1 MKPCSYKI
9 FSILFL
15 LLIMFAP
22 QDIYTQKV
30 AVVLSGGGSRGAAH
44 VGVLRAL
51 EENNIPVD
59 YITGTSIGAFV
70 GAMYATGYSPDEI
83 EAFLTSEAMRRW
95 SSGKFGAE
103 YNYFYRQG
111 EPDGSWIKV
120 DFDFSKR
127 ISKII
132 PTSLVSSVEMDFNI
146 TELFS
151 SASVVAEHDFDR
163 LFIPFRCV
171 AADVDSSKAVVLSS
185 GDLGRAVRASLSFP
199 FVFNPI
205 KIDGRLL
212 FDGGMYNNFPHDI
225 AAQEFKPDLIIG
237 SKVSHN
243 YPTPDPDDLVSQIQ
257 KMLMTDTDFDL
268 SVDHGIIIEPK
279 LLRPGLTDFTQART
293 MIKSGYDETIRQM
306 PAIKAMISDFRES
319 ADVEQARVAFRKH
332 LLPYTI
338 DSMLAPGLDKNETE
352 YVRRMLFGK
361 SDTTTLSK
369 IEKGYYRIAAD
380 GYLNVGMPQL
390 NLDQDSKNYCLKLE
404 MSRADQFSLKFG
416 GNLSTRIANLGYV
429 EMNYKYLFTHGLNL
443 KANVYFGRFYTSVLL
458 GVNLEYPSQ
467 IPFYLGGRLVY
478 NHFDYF
484 KSTIHFFEDIT
495 PSYLIQDDNYLRIF
509 GGMPTSPKAKLEA
522 GFSVGLT
529 RDQYYQS
536 NIFTREDTADL
547 TRFKFTQA
555 SIRWER
561 STLNRKQ
568 YATSGARFLL
578 HAGIIGG
585 SERFRSGSLATAEFQ
600 DEDTDHQWLRL
611 KLVWDNYF
619 KKIGPVRFGFYGE
632 LHFSN
637 QELFKNHTSSLLT
650 APAFAE
656 IPESKTIFLP
666 NFRAYNYGVAGLKTV
681 FQIAKNFDVR
691 FENYIFQPYRQIRQN
706 DNHTTYFGE
715 KFSDRYWMS
724 SGALVYNTFLGPVSF
739 SVNYFENPEDKFFF
753 ALNIGYLIFNKRAL
767 E

>member
-1 MKPCSYKI
+1 MKSCSRNI
-9 FSILFL
+9 FLITFL
-15 LLIMFAP
+15 LVTLLTSP
-22 QDIYTQKV
+22 DIYSQKV

-59 YITGTSIGAFV
+59 YIAGTSIGAFV
-70 GAMYATGYSPDEI
+70 GAMYATGYSPDEM

-95 SSGKFGAE
+95 STGEFGAE

-111 EPDGSWIKV
+111 EPDGSWIKL

-146 TELFS
+146 IELFS
-151 SASVVAEHDFDR
+151 AATVVAGNDFDR

-199 FVFNPI
+199 FVFKPLI
-205 KIDGRLL
+205 IDGRLL
-212 FDGGMYNNFPHDI
+212 FDGGMYNNFPHDV

-268 SVDHGIIIEPK
+268 SVERGIVIEPE
-279 LLRPGLTDFTQART
+279 LVRPGLTDFTQAST
-293 MIKSGYDETIRQM
+293 MIKSGYEETIRQM
-306 PAIKAMISDFRES
+306 PAIKALISEFRE
-319 ADVEQARVAFRKH
+319 ADDIQKARVKFKKQT
-332 LLPYTI
+332 LPYI
-338 DSMLAPGLDKNETE
+338 VDSISASGLDKNETE
-352 YVRRMLFGK
+352 YVKRMLFGK
-361 SDTTTLSK
+361 SATATLSD
-369 IEKGYYRIAAD
+369 IERGYYRIAAD

-390 NLDQDSKNYCLKLE
+390 ILNEDSKNYCLKLD

-458 GVNLEYPSQ
+458 GANLEYPSQ

-484 KSTIHFFEDIT
+484 KNTIHFFEDIT

-509 GGMPTSPKAKLEA
+509 GGLPTSPKAKLEA
-522 GFSVGLT
+522 GFSLGVT
-529 RDQYYQS
+529 RDQYYQN

-547 TRFKFTQA
+547 TRFRFTQA

-561 STLNRKQ
+561 SSLNRKQ
-568 YATSGARFLL
+568 YASSGARFLL

-585 SERFRSGSLATAEFQ
+585 SERFKSGSLATAELQ
-600 DEDTDHQWLRL
+600 DNDTDHQWLRL

-619 KKIGPVRFGFYGE
+619 TKLGPLRFGFYGE
-632 LHFSN
+632 LHLSN
-637 QELFKNHTSSLLT
+637 QELFKNYTSSLLA

-656 IPESKTIFLP
+656 IPESKTVFLP

-681 FQIAKNFDVR
+681 VQISRNFDLR
-691 FENYIFQPYRQIRQN
+691 FENYIFQPYRQIMQN
-706 DNHTTYFGE
+706 EHHIPHFGE
-715 KFSDRYWMS
+715 KFSHRYWMS
-724 SGALVYNTFLGPVSF
+724 SGALVYHTFLGPVSF

>member
-1 MKPCSYKI
+1 MKPCSHNF
-9 FSILFL
+9 FSILIFL
-15 LLIMFAP
+15 LILFAS
-22 QDIYTQKV
+22 QDAYTQKV
-30 AVVLSGGGSRGAAH
+30 AVILSGGGSRGAAH

-51 EENNIPVD
+51 EENNIPVHN
-59 YITGTSIGAFV
+59 ITGTSIGAFV
-70 GAMYATGYSPDEI
+70 GAMYAAGYSPDEI
-83 EAFLTSEAMRRW
+83 ETFLTSEAMRRW
-95 SSGKFGAE
+95 SSGEFSAE

-132 PTSLVSSVEMDFNI
+132 PTSLVSSVEMDFKI
-146 TELFS
+146 MELFS
-151 SASVVAEHDFDR
+151 SASALAEDDFDR

-171 AADVDSSKAVVLSS
+171 AADVDSSKAIVLSS

-199 FVFNPI
+199 FVFRPI

-212 FDGGMYNNFPHDI
+212 FDGGMYNNFPHDF
-225 AAQEFKPDLIIG
+225 ATVEFEPDLIIG

-279 LLRPGLTDFTQART
+279 LVRPGLTDFTQART

-306 PAIKAMISDFRES
+306 PVIRAMISDFRES
-319 ADVEQARVAFRKH
+319 ADVERSRVEFKKQ

-338 DSMLAPGLDKNETE
+338 DSMSVPGLDKNETE

-361 SDTTTLSK
+361 SDTATLSK

-380 GYLNVGMPQL
+380 GYLNVGMPQMI
-390 NLDQDSKNYCLKLE
+390 LDQDSKSYHLKLE
-404 MSRADQFSLKFG
+404 MNRADQFSLKFG

-443 KANVYFGRFYTSVLL
+443 KANVYFGRFYTSALL
-458 GVNLEYPSQ
+458 GANLEYPSQ

-484 KSTIHFFEDIT
+484 KNTIHFFEDIT

-522 GFSVGLT
+522 GFSIGLT

-536 NIFTREDTADL
+536 NIFTRNDTADL

-561 STLNRKQ
+561 SSLNRKQ
-568 YATSGARFLL
+568 YANAGARFLL

-585 SERFRSGSLATAEFQ
+585 NERFRSGSLATADAQ

-632 LHFSN
+632 LHLSN
-637 QELFKNHTSSLLT
+637 QELFKNYTSSLLA

-666 NFRAYNYGVAGLKTV
+666 NFRAFNYGVAGLKTV
-681 FQIAKNFDVR
+681 LQISKNFDLR
-691 FENYIFQPYRQIRQN
+691 FENFIFQPYRQIKQN
-706 DNHTTYFGE
+706 DNHVPYFGE
-715 KFSDRYWMS
+715 EFSDRYWMS